1 MKWQVRRSR
10 YVLEDRWIRVR
21 ADDCVTP
28 RGTEISPFYVLE
40 YRDFAQVVATDEEDR
55 VVLVRLYRHGR
66 GEVSLELPGG
76 IMNPGETN
84 PVAAG
89 LRELQ
94 EETGYTGGTARK
106 LLTLAPNPAN
116 FSNGLHLI
124 RVEGATAGPRQIDE
138 AEETEVVLLS
148 REDALAAARS
158 GGMLNAQHVGL
169 LFLALTASAPLS
181 RSEAVEAAAP
191 ADPEPGQP
199 RPD

>member
-76 IMNPGETN
+76 IMNPGC
-84 PVAAG
+84 
-89 LRELQ
+89 
-94 EETGYTGGTARK
+94 
-106 LLTLAPNPAN
+106 LLP
-116 FSNGLHLI
+116 
-124 RVEGATAGPRQIDE
+124 
-138 AEETEVVLLS
+138 
-148 REDALAAARS
+148 
-158 GGMLNAQHVGL
+158 
-169 LFLALTASAPLS
+169 S
-181 RSEAVEAAAP
+181 RS
-191 ADPEPGQP
+191 
-199 RPD
+199 